1 MLVGTNL
8 CRVWRRF
15 RAAIPADSSCEIPCR
30 LREPFLCRRARPG
43 DRIWR
48 RREHSAKSLQRL
60 RRKTTSP
67 KLASP
72 QKAPADRFARNPDS
86 LDTKEPEQNPLRITH
101 RYFRRRIGPAHWQTR
116 GGGLKFSDRPEGE
129 IGRA

>member
-15 RAAIPADSSCEIPCR
+15 RAVMPA
-30 LREPFLCRRARPG
+30 

-48 RREHSAKSLQRL
+48 RREHSAKFLPKL

-72 QKAPADRFARNPDS
+72 QKGPADRRARNPDS
-86 LDTKEPEQNPLRITH
+86 LDTKEPEQNPLQMMH
-101 RYFRRRIGPAHWQTR
+101 RYSRHRIGPAHWQAR
-116 GGGLKFSDRPEGE
+116 GDGPRFSDRPEG
-129 IGRA
+129 GAR